1 MRCHPATIDL
11 RQAFSVALGL
21 RSFMPADDDTGPSP
35 ADDEGEVDPAD
46 GAAGEGDEQE
56 PVELDDDEGKNPR
69 LKEVSDEAAKWR
81 RKFRETTKRLADL
94 ESTKASDELQQE
106 NRSLKLEL
114 AWDRATRT
122 VAWSE
127 NGAEG
132 AWKMAQDQLPATLNE
147 DGTVD
152 GTRIGEV
159 VNAVVKQYPFLIQQ
173 EPEEAPPA
181 DAFPQ
186 THPSGPSTNG
196 KVRQSSGTD
205 LATLQRKFPALR
217 SRH

>member
-1 MRCHPATIDL
+1 MTFDL
-11 RQAFSVALGL
+11 RPAFATALGL
-21 RSFMPADDDTGPSP
+21 RSFMPADATGPSP
-35 ADDEGEVDPAD
+35 ADDPEGHDSD
-46 GAAGEGDEQE
+46 DAAGEGDEQE
-56 PVELDDDEGKNPR
+56 AAELDGDEVKTPR
-69 LKEVSDEAAKWR
+69 LTELSDEAAKWR
-81 RKFRETTKRLADL
+81 RKFRETTKRLEGL
-94 ESTKASDELQQE
+94 EAGQASDELQQE

-122 VAWSE
+122 VAWNHGSE
-127 NGAEG
+127 EV

-181 DAFPQ
+181 DAFPN
-186 THPSGPSTNG
+186 TTPSGPRTNG